1 MALVRIVRTIMA
13 VLLAIAVAAMP
24 AAAGAMSAAGVARDA
39 AATAQSMPVDC
50 AHHHAP
56 ADRGSKGGHDGA
68 GFAACAAHCFTY
80 VGTLV
85 PAVAI
90 LLKASP
96 LEPLVDTGRIASN
109 TAAPPFRPPRI

>member
-1 MALVRIVRTIMA
+1 MVLVRIIMA
-13 VLLAIAVAAMP
+13 VLLAISVAAMP
-24 AAAGAMSAAGVARDA
+24 AAAGAMAAAGTARDA
-39 AATAQSMPVDC
+39 AATAQSVPVDC

-56 ADRGSKGGHDGA
+56 ADHGSKGGDDGAGA

-80 VGTLV
+80 VGTPV
-85 PAVAI
+85 PAVAMR
-90 LLKASP
+90 LKASP